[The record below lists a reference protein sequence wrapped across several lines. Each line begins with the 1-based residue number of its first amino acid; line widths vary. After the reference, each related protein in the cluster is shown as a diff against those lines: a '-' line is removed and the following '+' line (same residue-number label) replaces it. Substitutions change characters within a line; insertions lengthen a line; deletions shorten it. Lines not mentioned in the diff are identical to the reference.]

1 MKIIGGQRY
10 SILSARENRM
20 IVGFFPATTMPDAE
34 WWQALWPDPAKV
46 LVEMGVQ
53 PGMVVVDQCCGDG
66 LFTAPL
72 ARIADR
78 VCAID
83 IDPVVLARA
92 RARVAAAGATNCKFV
107 VADAMTVDTVAP
119 EPADYVF
126 LANTFHGV
134 SDQLV
139 LARAVAACLKPQ
151 GQFGIVS
158 WHRRPRE
165 ETVVL
170 GQPRGPKT
178 EMRIEA
184 SDVTAIVEPAGLL
197 LNRAVELPPYHY
209 GVVLRRRS
217 E

>member
-1 MKIIGGQRY
+1 
-10 SILSARENRM
+10 M
-20 IVGFFPATTMPDAE
+20 IVGFFPAATMPDAD
-34 WWQALWPDPAKV
+34 WWQSLWPDPGKV
-46 LVEMGVQ
+46 LVEMGVE
-53 PGMVVVDQCCGDG
+53 PDMVVVDLCCGDG

-72 ARIADR
+72 ARIAGR
-78 VCAID
+78 VYAID
-83 IDPVVLARA
+83 IDPAVLERAPARA
-92 RARVAAAGATNCKFV
+92 AAERATNCKFV
-107 VADAMTVDTVAP
+107 AADAMTVDTVVP

-134 SDQLV
+134 SDPLG

-151 GQFGIVS
+151 GQFGIVN
-158 WHRRPRE
+158 WHRRPCE

-170 GQPRGPKT
+170 GWPRGPKT

-184 SDVTAIVEPAGLL
+184 SDVTASVEPAGLL